1 MAPTNRKY
9 PTRAWRTRLG
19 CRKQNQKSGAPN
31 LILALTRSG
40 ITIVRRPPAQG
51 EKLMAFPR
59 PHGVW
64 KDFHDSCLVCL
75 SARACVC
82 VCTRTCVMC
91 CGVCARGCAC
101 TFAYAHVCMRVH
113 RRVCVCVCVRVRV
126 RGYLHA
132 CVDKLLLSS
141 VCPHLVM
148 SCCGKERPS
157 GGSVCHAWGAVVG
170 VTHRLCCSWCHA
182 WGAVPS
188 GVLTARQ
195 C

>member
-51 EKLMAFPR
+51 EKLRAFSR

-91 CGVCARGCAC
+91 CGVCVRAGVRARLRTRTCACAC
-101 TFAYAHVCMRVH
+101 TGM
-113 RRVCVCVCVRVRV
+113 CVCVHVRVRV

-141 VCPHLVM
+141 VGPHLVM
-148 SCCGKERPS
+148 SCWGKERPS
-157 GGSVCHAWGAVVG
+157 GGSVM
-170 VTHRLCCSWCHA
+170 L
-182 WGAVPS
+182 
-188 GVLTARQ
+188 
-195 C
+195 